1 MNAGPICIVHGNEH
15 GNGHSDDDWNQAQ
28 GDGRRSLLHV
38 QDLDLALSALNI
50 DANIVGVTPE
60 NEINRGLSDLEIFD
74 VNLLQKRW
82 QKRIGKANLGRMGAH
97 RQPQAGLQEQKDRR
111 RGP

>member
-1 MNAGPICIVHGNEH
+1 MAMNMGKGR
-15 GNGHSDDDWNQAQ
+15 SDDDWNQAQ
-28 GDGRRSLLHV
+28 DGGRRFLLHV

-74 VNLLQKRW
+74 ANLLQKRR
-82 QKRIGKANLGRMGAH
+82 QKRIGKANLWGMAAH
-97 RQPQAGLQEQKDRR
+97 RQPQAGLEKQKNSCG
-111 RGP
+111 GP